1 MFSVTMIHL
10 LVSWTLSAAAL
21 FLAGRLFDGVK
32 LKGDFWD
39 ALWVAA
45 LFSVLS
51 FLFGTLLFFL
61 LGVFSLGLGFLFSF
75 VTQLIAAAIVIKL
88 TSAISSRFTV
98 KGFAPALGTAILLA
112 LAGALA
118 NQLFRS

>member
-1 MFSVTMIHL
+1 MLQLI
-10 LVSWTLSAAAL
+10 VSWALSAAAL
-21 FLAGRLFDGVK
+21 LFADRVFDGVK
-32 LKGDFWD
+32 LKGDFAD

-45 LFSVLS
+45 VFSVLS
-51 FLFGTLLFFL
+51 FLFGTFFYFL

-75 VTQLIAAAIVIKL
+75 VTQLIAAAIVIKM
-88 TSAISSRFTV
+88 TSALSSRFTV

-118 NQLFRS
+118 HQLLHTHS